1 MSSSTSMITPRVA
14 LTLTTLLAGLSFPIA
29 SGAQAHDHHP
39 ATGAKTSAS
48 PKTQE
53 PAKVTNADDHMVGM
67 ADHAMAG
74 MGKDSIMSLHMEMSP
89 ARAGTHEDTV
99 RAMAVVSDLRQAIAK
114 YRDTAVAVA
123 DGYKM
128 FLPNLKNQPVYHF
141 TNGRKAFREAFRFDP
156 EQPTSLLY
164 KRGDDGK
171 LVLIGAM
178 YTAPKRMSLDKLD
191 ERIPL
196 SVARWHKHVNWCL
209 PERGQNAR
217 WFEQQDGLP
226 KFGPQSPIAT
236 KSACD
241 AVGGKFHE
249 SLFGWMIHA
258 NVYAGDDVGAVF
270 GDDHGGGHQH

>member
-1 MSSSTSMITPRVA
+1 MSRSKSMIRRSLLP
-14 LTLTTLLAGLSFPIA
+14 TLTTLIAGLSFPVVA
-29 SGAQAHDHHP
+29 GAQAHDHHP
-39 ATGAKTSAS
+39 APGAKTPA
-48 PKTQE
+48 
-53 PAKVTNADDHMVGM
+53 PAKAPSADDHMVGM

-74 MGKDSIMSLHMEMSP
+74 GKDSIMSLHMEMSP
-89 ARAGTHEDTV
+89 MRAGTHADTV
-99 RAMAVVSDLRQAIAK
+99 RAMAVVADLRQAIAK

-141 TNGRKAFREAFRFDP
+141 TNGRRAFREAFRFDP

-171 LVLIGAM
+171 LVLVGAM

-196 SVARWHKHVNWCL
+196 SIARWHKHVNWCL

-236 KSACD
+236 KDACD
-241 AVGGKFHE
+241 AVRGKFHE

-258 NVYAGDDVGAVF
+258 NVYAGNDVAAVF
-270 GDDHGGGHQH
+270 GDDHGHAH